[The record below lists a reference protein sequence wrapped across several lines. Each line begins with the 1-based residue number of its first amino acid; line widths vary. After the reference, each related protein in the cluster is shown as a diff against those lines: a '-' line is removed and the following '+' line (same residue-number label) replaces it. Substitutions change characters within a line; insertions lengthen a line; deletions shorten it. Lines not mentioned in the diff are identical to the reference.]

1 MRALIL
7 AGGYGQRLKPLTD
20 NIPKCLVKV
29 QNKSLLKLWYEKL
42 ISIGINEIYYNSH
55 YKHEMVNK
63 FVNDH
68 NLKMINLHE
77 EKLLGTGG
85 TIYNN
90 LNKFIT
96 DDLLVLHCDNFTKDE
111 LDNFIFTHKSR
122 PKHCE
127 ITIYSF
133 KTDYPESCGILLSK
147 DNIVY
152 GINEKIKGVKGN
164 LANGAIYLFSKKS
177 LNTIRQIK
185 NVTNDIVLDILPIFY
200 KKIFIHRSEEKFI
213 DIGTYENLEKANLF

>member
-68 NLKMINLHE
+68 NLKMINLI
-77 EKLLGTGG
+77 LLP
-85 TIYNN
+85 
-90 LNKFIT
+90 LM
-96 DDLLVLHCDNFTKDE
+96 DLKKVHMFSLQ
-111 LDNFIFTHKSR
+111 HK
-122 PKHCE
+122 E
-127 ITIYSF
+127 ITHLIF
-133 KTDYPESCGILLSK
+133 
-147 DNIVY
+147 
-152 GINEKIKGVKGN
+152 
-164 LANGAIYLFSKKS
+164 
-177 LNTIRQIK
+177 
-185 NVTNDIVLDILPIFY
+185 LP
-200 KKIFIHRSEEKFI
+200 H
-213 DIGTYENLEKANLF
+213 LHH

>member
-29 QNKSLLKLWYEKL
+29 QNKSLKLWYEKL

-85 TIYNN
+85 RFTITLIN
-90 LNKFIT
+90 L
-96 DDLLVLHCDNFTKDE
+96 
-111 LDNFIFTHKSR
+111 
-122 PKHCE
+122 
-127 ITIYSF
+127 
-133 KTDYPESCGILLSK
+133 
-147 DNIVY
+147 
-152 GINEKIKGVKGN
+152 
-164 LANGAIYLFSKKS
+164 S
-177 LNTIRQIK
+177 LMIC
-185 NVTNDIVLDILPIFY
+185 
-200 KKIFIHRSEEKFI
+200 
-213 DIGTYENLEKANLF
+213 